1 MRSFFAS
8 IILAIST
15 SVSASETI
23 TIRSPYD
30 HNHAGNPALQS
41 IIQIANQT
49 QNQYKFVLTSHPGG
63 QGIVALSKVEPS
75 KDIALIHPSFVQNSI
90 AGTVKEKNW
99 VPVGALGDACFLLL
113 SQKGDSKDGIRSLK
127 KIPGPFM
134 MGVVGLGSA
143 AHLVAL
149 EIASTVDVVIDTAMF
164 KSAGEAVI
172 GMVAQDE
179 LTMAM
184 GTVAQ
189 LRTISSK
196 KGSVTPL
203 AAFCPSRHPDL
214 PEVKTMQE
222 QGIKTP
228 LIFNI
233 LVAHEE
239 MPKSKRDQISRIW
252 DSASKAVGKD
262 TIFAQSG
269 FVSPHFQNISIEDYY
284 RQRISDM
291 HRALEKHKEKL
302 TTK

>member
-1 MRSFFAS
+1 MRSFFVS
-8 IILAIST
+8 IIMAIST

-30 HNHAGNPALQS
+30 HNHAGNSALQS
-41 IIQIANQT
+41 IIQVANQ
-49 QNQYKFVLTSHPGG
+49 NQSEYKFVLISHPGG
-63 QGIVALSKVEPS
+63 QGTVALSKVEPL

-113 SQKGDSKDGIRSLK
+113 SQRGDSKEGIRSLK
-127 KIPGPFM
+127 KSSGPFM

-149 EIASTVDVVIDTAMF
+149 EISSTIDVIIDPVMF
-164 KSAGEAVI
+164 KSAGEAI
-172 GMVAQDE
+172 LTMVAQDE
-179 LTMAM
+179 MTMAM
-184 GTVAQ
+184 GTVTQ
-189 LRTISSK
+189 FRTLSSK

-203 AAFCPSRHPDL
+203 AAFCPTRHPDL
-214 PEVKTMQE
+214 PGVSTMQE

-233 LVAHEE
+233 LVASVE
-239 MPKSKRDQISRIW
+239 MPKFKRDQISRIW

-269 FVSPHFQNISIEDYY
+269 FISPHFQNISIEDYY
-284 RQRISDM
+284 RQRVSDM
-291 HRALEKHKEKL
+291 HRALEKHKGKVIA
-302 TTK
+302 K